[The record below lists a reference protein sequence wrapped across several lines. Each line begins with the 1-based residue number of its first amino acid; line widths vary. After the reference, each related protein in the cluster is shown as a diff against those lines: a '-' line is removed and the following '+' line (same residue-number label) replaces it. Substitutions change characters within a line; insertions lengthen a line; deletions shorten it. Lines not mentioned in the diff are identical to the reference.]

1 MDEDEKAIAVILR
14 AERVICRA
22 GWRLLEEATLE
33 GLARTRG
40 LRRAPL
46 EPRSE
51 VIQLVT
57 YDGEHIG
64 HIRCDRAASP
74 GQTWVAVAQPLGRP
88 AGSYRSAQEAADALA
103 RACGK
108 LSPRIPGHQ
117 ET

>member
-1 MDEDEKAIAVILR
+1 MDEEAIAVIR
-14 AERVICRA
+14 QAERIIYRV
-22 GWRLLEEATLE
+22 GWRLLEETALE

-40 LRRAPL
+40 LRCARL
-46 EPRSE
+46 EHGSE

-74 GQTWVAVAQPLGRP
+74 GQTWVAVAQPRGRSV
-88 AGSYRSAQEAADALA
+88 GCYRSAQEAAEALA

-108 LSPRIPGHQ
+108 LGPRIPGHR